1 MRLGIRRFSGFLIIL
16 LLCFRCG
23 PNTKHSESGFLI
35 AFSQCT
41 QDPWREV
48 MEDEM
53 YRELSFHPDVD
64 FVMRAASANSRLQIE
79 QIRELL
85 ALEPDL
91 LIVSPNE
98 AAPLTSIIEEVY
110 QSGIPVILIDR
121 KTESNL
127 YTAYVGADNYE
138 VGHTAGK
145 YIATKFEGVGEVI
158 EIYFAMTVSPA
169 FERRKG
175 FTDALSTYPE
185 LDIVARINGED
196 IDNINKE
203 LPKVLSDHPEA
214 NIIFGYTDLLAE
226 TAHSVAKQTGSVDE
240 FFFVGVDGIPG
251 TGRGIEAVA
260 DGVLGASMLYPTGG
274 REAIRLSLSILHD
287 LSFEKMNLLQTTVI
301 DPANARIIQAQM
313 KTVNDLQNNIDRQNS
328 WIDDLSLIQKNQNT
342 FIIIL
347 VVTLS
352 LVLLLGA
359 VLWRFLIIKQRI
371 NKVLELKNQ
380 EILGQQ
386 EQIMNMSKEVRK
398 ATQAKVNFFTNI
410 SHEIR
415 TPLTLILGFVE
426 DLLPT
431 KMLNQDVQQSFSRI
445 HENSRR
451 LLGLVNQLLDFRK
464 IESEKIQLK
473 VSEYDMV
480 DFVQNI
486 MKSYAQIAKKRAIE
500 FKLHSSQKQL
510 LVWFDSSMLDK
521 VIFNLLSNAFKF
533 TADGG
538 SIQLRIGEDRFNR
551 QVEIEVKDDGLGI
564 SPEEAGHIFEPFFQG
579 EKMQHKGTGL
589 GLSLSKSLV
598 ELHHGTISITNTK
611 GKGSCFTVRLP
622 LGKEHFSDDQIRQ
635 EPIISYPIEGRY
647 HYLDSPQEFVILDS
661 NLIQHY
667 DQQLLIIEDNIDIR
681 EFLRSKLGDSYDILL
696 ASDGQDAIDLALEQ
710 IPDLIICDVML
721 PGKNGLEITKILKSD
736 IRTSHIPIILLT
748 ARTSIEQKIEGTQ
761 VGADAYLEKPFHI
774 QFLREKIKNLILN
787 RALVKEGYQKTPTAV
802 SLGRNAKVIDRDFL
816 QQFATYIELHYTRTD
831 LSVAEICTEMGLSRS
846 QLYRKLKALIGQG
859 ITDYIQQVRLEKSEQ
874 LLSESDLSIAEVA
887 YKVGYTSPDYFSTV
901 FKSKY
906 NTTPT
911 SFRKDKY

>member
-1 MRLGIRRFSGFLIIL
+1 MRVGIHRFSGSLIIL
-16 LLCFRCG
+16 LLCFGCG
-23 PNTKHSESGFLI
+23 PNTKPSDFLI

-41 QDPWREV
+41 QDPWRKV

-64 FVMRAASANSRLQIE
+64 FVMRTASEDSRLQIE
-79 QIRELL
+79 QIRELM

-110 QSGIPVILIDR
+110 QLGIPVILIDR

-145 YIATKFEGVGEVI
+145 YIANKFGGVGEVI
-158 EIYFAMTVSPA
+158 EIYFAMTISPA
-169 FERRKG
+169 FERRRG
-175 FTDALSTYPE
+175 LTDALSTYPA
-185 LDIVARINGED
+185 LNIVASINGED
-196 IDNINKE
+196 LDNIKKE
-203 LPKVLSDHPEA
+203 LPKVLSDHPKA
-214 NIIFGYTDLLAE
+214 NIIFGHTDLLAE
-226 TAHSVAKQTGSVDE
+226 TAHSVAKQTGSADE
-240 FFFVGVDGIPG
+240 LFFVGVDGIPG
-251 TGRGIEAVA
+251 TGRGIEAVV

-274 REAIRLSLSILHD
+274 REAIRLALSILHD
-287 LSFEKMNLLQTTVI
+287 LSFEKMNLLHTTVI
-301 DPANARIIQAQM
+301 DPTNARIIQAQM

-359 VLWRFLIIKQRI
+359 FLWRSLISKQRI

-386 EQIMNMSKEVRK
+386 EQIMNMSKEVQK
-398 ATQAKVNFFTNI
+398 ATQAKVNFFTNV

-431 KMLNQDVQQSFSRI
+431 KTLNQDVQQSFSKI

-473 VSEYDMV
+473 ASEYDIV

-486 MKSYAQIAKKRAIE
+486 MKSYARIAEKRSIE
-500 FKLHSSQKQL
+500 FRLHSRQKQL

-538 SIQLRIGEDRFNR
+538 SIQLRIGEDRLNR

-564 SPEEAGHIFEPFFQG
+564 SPEEVRHIFEPFFQG

-598 ELHHGTISITNTK
+598 ELHQGTISVTNTK
-611 GKGSCFTVRLP
+611 GKGSCFRVRLP

-635 EPIISYPIEGRY
+635 EPIMAYPIEGRY
-647 HYLDSPQEFVILDS
+647 HYLDSPQELVILDS

-667 DQQLLIIEDNIDIR
+667 DQQLLIIEDNTDIR

-721 PGKNGLEITKILKSD
+721 PGKNGLEITKTLKSD
-736 IRTSHIPIILLT
+736 LRTSHIPIILLT
-748 ARTSIEQKIEGTQ
+748 ARTTIEQKIEGTQ
-761 VGADAYLEKPFHI
+761 AGADAYVEKPFHI

-787 RALVKEGYQKTPTAV
+787 RALIKEGYQKTPSAI

-816 QQFATYIELHYTRTD
+816 QRFATYIELHYTRTD

-859 ITDYIQQVRLEKSEQ
+859 ITDYIQQVRLEKSER
-874 LLSESDLSIAEVA
+874 LLLESDLSIAEVA

>member
-1 MRLGIRRFSGFLIIL
+1 MRVGILRFSGFLIIL
-16 LLCFRCG
+16 LLCFSCG
-23 PNTKHSESGFLI
+23 PITKRSDFLI

-41 QDPWREV
+41 QDPWRDV

-53 YRELSFHPDVD
+53 FRELSFHPEVD
-64 FVMRAASANSRLQIE
+64 FVMRAASGNSRLQIE

-98 AAPLTSIIEEVY
+98 AAPLTSIVEEVY

-145 YIATKFEGVGEVI
+145 YIATKFEGMGEVI
-158 EIYFAMTVSPA
+158 EIYFAMTISPA

-175 FTDALSTYPE
+175 LTDALSTYPE
-185 LDIVARINGED
+185 LNIVASINGEN
-196 IDNINKE
+196 IENINKE
-203 LPKVLSDHPEA
+203 LPKVLSDHPKA
-214 NIIFGYTDLLAE
+214 NIIFGHTDLLAE
-226 TAHSVAKQTGSVDE
+226 TAHSTAKQIGSADD

-260 DGVLGASMLYPTGG
+260 DGILGASMLYPTGG

-287 LSFEKMNLLQTTVI
+287 LSFEKMNLLHTTVI
-301 DPANARIIQAQM
+301 DPTNARIIQAQM

-347 VVTLS
+347 VATLF

-359 VLWRFLIIKQRI
+359 FLWRLLIIKQRI

-398 ATQAKVNFFTNI
+398 ATQAKVNFFTNV

-431 KMLNQDVQQSFSRI
+431 KMLNQDMQQSFSKI

-451 LLGLVNQLLDFRK
+451 LLSLVNQLLDFRK

-473 VSEYDMV
+473 ASEYDMV

-486 MKSYAQIAKKRAIE
+486 MKSYVRIAEKRAIE
-500 FKLHSSQKQL
+500 FRLNVRQKQL
-510 LVWFDSSMLDK
+510 WVWFDSSMLDK

-538 SIQLRIGEDRFNR
+538 SIQLRIGEDRFNK
-551 QVEIEVKDDGLGI
+551 QVEIEVEDDGLGI

-598 ELHHGTISITNTK
+598 ELHHGTISIANTK

-622 LGKEHFSDDQIRQ
+622 LGKEHFSNDQIRQ

-787 RALVKEGYQKTPTAV
+787 RALVREGYQKTPTAV
-802 SLGRNAKVIDRDFL
+802 SLGRNTKVIDRDFL